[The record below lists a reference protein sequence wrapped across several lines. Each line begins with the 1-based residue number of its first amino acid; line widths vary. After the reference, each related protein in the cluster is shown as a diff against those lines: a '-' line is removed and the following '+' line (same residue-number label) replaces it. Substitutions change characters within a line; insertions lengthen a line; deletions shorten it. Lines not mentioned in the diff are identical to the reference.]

1 MNNRIVALVEDVK
14 AFNSNMIKKN
24 VIGFVLI
31 KEVKVDVKMVE
42 LLLPTEAPL
51 MSNIGILS
59 DAVFMDDVFNRL

>member
-1 MNNRIVALVEDVK
+1 
-14 AFNSNMIKKN
+14 MIKKN